1 MTGKIKPL
9 ASALEQICS
18 LSQMRAMGI
27 LTKTF
32 YEECV
37 WDVLS
42 SMPVP
47 NMPSSTKSTDS
58 GVT

>member
-1 MTGKIKPL
+1 MTGKSEQL
-9 ASALEQICS
+9 AKEWEQIFS
-18 LSQMRAMGI
+18 LSMMRQMDMIGR
-27 LTKTF
+27 T
-32 YEECV
+32 YYV
-37 WDVLS
+37 QSVRDVLS